1 MITTPLDSALL
12 DSKEQYVFYHK
23 MVDFVLKELIVSV
36 QQEKLCTH
44 QELLLFKQY
53 SDLLLYSIEAMRIK
67 YMYDEEDNMKVDLT
81 DSGFPNYLE
90 FRFLYN
96 DLELRN
102 QYIDKLTNI
111 EVLKTEF
118 LDTLLRKKETIKRT
132 DLFKAASIVYYTSVE
147 KKYIFNRFV
156 QGKILE
162 APKDANYQYLTS
174 WSFYDVSH
182 NRPFICY
189 MYFNYDGKS
198 ALEDRD
204 QIYLALKE
212 SADREMSL
220 DTMAYNID
228 RKLPALHPKHL
239 KRIDLGPFHNV
250 FAKDENKITHAILG
264 GISRKEIPLESYAL
278 SLKIDEVYSGE
289 TFSEG
294 GFFSKQTLQK
304 WSTVLQEKYVL
315 APHRIIQLL
324 HNRAPEVLHTL
335 AKAPIELST
344 LKIDVQ

>member
-1 MITTPLDSALL
+1 
-12 DSKEQYVFYHK
+12 
-23 MVDFVLKELIVSV
+23 
-36 QQEKLCTH
+36 
-44 QELLLFKQY
+44 
-53 SDLLLYSIEAMRIK
+53 
-67 YMYDEEDNMKVDLT
+67 
-81 DSGFPNYLE
+81 
-90 FRFLYN
+90 
-96 DLELRN
+96 
-102 QYIDKLTNI
+102 
-111 EVLKTEF
+111 
-118 LDTLLRKKETIKRT
+118 
-132 DLFKAASIVYYTSVE
+132 
-147 KKYIFNRFV
+147 
-156 QGKILE
+156 
-162 APKDANYQYLTS
+162 
-174 WSFYDVSH
+174 
-182 NRPFICY
+182 
-189 MYFNYDGKS
+189 
-198 ALEDRD
+198 
-204 QIYLALKE
+204 
-212 SADREMSL
+212 MSL